1 MLINTCL
8 FMAAINWLV
17 SQSRKPSSVIVTP
30 LINTNGNPHSLILS
44 LLMFCTNVFFNFFPF
59 KCIDAARDV
68 WDTELTARAGESYN
82 RAYGV

>member
-1 MLINTCL
+1 ME
-8 FMAAINWLV
+8 AINWLV
-17 SQSRKPSSVIVTP
+17 SQRRKPSS
-30 LINTNGNPHSLILS
+30 LIDSTYVHTCMSLTKVDLYTVRFLACSCFVLIFL
-44 LLMFCTNVFFNFFPF
+44 NFSSF